1 LAFVVLAYIVLAVVA
16 MAVGTQQSSPMS
28 NPELWR
34 NWEGRVVDGKFP
46 LQRWLGGSNHSAVF
60 LTEHGSGEL
69 QKTVI
74 KLISAE
80 NLNQDAQLSRWSDA
94 ARLSH
99 PHLIQL
105 FECGSC
111 QLDDTRLLYVVME
124 YADED
129 LAQIL
134 PLRALAPA
142 EISDMLEPTSQALAF
157 VHRAGYVHGSI
168 QPSNIMAAS
177 EQLKISS
184 DGLRKNGE
192 RPRESTAY
200 QAPEVSAEGVSQA
213 SDAWSLAATL
223 VAAFT
228 QREPERNNSDVAVP
242 EALPDPFREIAS
254 RCLRRDPRQRS
265 TVIDILSWLQG
276 GKPTEART
284 TAPPTSNAGRRPW
297 IVVPL
302 VVAALALLVF
312 AGREFLHR
320 PPTPTVE
327 IAPAQPQ
334 PTESNPTKAQ
344 PPAPAPQ
351 RQTETRETNRGTVL
365 QQVLP
370 EVSRSAQNTIQGR
383 VKVIVRVMVDA
394 SGNVSQATLIS
405 AGPSKYFANKAGA
418 AARQWKFKAP
428 QENGQPKASEWLLRF
443 QFGRSSTQVFPTET
457 KR

>member
-1 LAFVVLAYIVLAVVA
+1 
-16 MAVGTQQSSPMS
+16 MS
-28 NPELWR
+28 NPELWK

-46 LQRWLGGSNHSAVF
+46 LQRWLGGSNHSAAF
-60 LTEHGSGEL
+60 LTEHGSGEP
-69 QKTVI
+69 QKAVI

-105 FECGSC
+105 FECGSY
-111 QLDDTRLLYVVME
+111 QLDDMRLLYVVME

-134 PLRALAPA
+134 PLRALAPG

-157 VHRAGYVHGSI
+157 VYRAGYVHGSI
-168 QPSNIMAAS
+168 QPSNIMAAR

-184 DGLRKNGE
+184 DGLRKTGE
-192 RPRESTAY
+192 RPRESSPY
-200 QAPEVSAEGVSQA
+200 QAPEVSAEGVSPA

-242 EALPDPFREIAS
+242 EALPEPYREIAS
-254 RCLRRDPRQRS
+254 RCLRRDPRQRY
-265 TVIDILSWLQG
+265 TVAEILSRLQG
-276 GKPTEART
+276 GASAEVRT

-302 VVAALALLVF
+302 VVLALALLVF

-320 PPTPTVE
+320 PPAPAVE
-327 IAPAQPQ
+327 ITPAQLP
-334 PTESNPTKAQ
+334 PTHSSPPKAQ
-344 PPAPAPQ
+344 PPAPSPQ
-351 RQTETRETNRGTVL
+351 KQTEMHETTSGVVL
-365 QQVLP
+365 HQVLP

-383 VKVIVRVMVDA
+383 VKVSVRVTVDA
-394 SGNVSQATLIS
+394 SGNVSQATLTS
-405 AGPSKYFANKAGA
+405 AGPSKYFANKAVA
-418 AARQWKFKAP
+418 AARQWKFKPP
-428 QENGQPKASEWLLRF
+428 QENGQPKSSEWLLRF
-443 QFGRSSTQVFPTET
+443 QFGRSSMQVLPTEA

>member
-1 LAFVVLAYIVLAVVA
+1 MAVVFLALVA

-28 NPELWR
+28 NPELWK
-34 NWEGRVVDGKFP
+34 NWEGRVVDARFP
-46 LQRWLGGSNHSAVF
+46 LLRWLGGSNHSAVF
-60 LTEHGSGEL
+60 LTERGSGEP
-69 QKTVI
+69 QKAVV
-74 KLISAE
+74 KLIPAE

-99 PHLIQL
+99 PHLIHL

-134 PLRALAPA
+134 PLRALAPG
-142 EISDMLEPTSQALAF
+142 EISEMLEPTSQALAF
-157 VHRAGYVHGSI
+157 VHRAGYIHGSI
-168 QPSNIMAAS
+168 QPSNIMAAR

-184 DGLRKNGE
+184 DGLCKPRE

-200 QAPEVSAEGVSQA
+200 QAPEVSAEGVSPA

-228 QREPERNNSDVAVP
+228 QREPDRNNNSEAAVP
-242 EALPDPFREIAS
+242 DALPEPFREIAT
-254 RCLRRDPRQRS
+254 RCLRRDPRQRY
-265 TVIDILSWLQG
+265 TVSDIQSRLQG
-276 GKPTEART
+276 GGSAEVRT
-284 TAPPTSNAGRRPW
+284 IAPPTSNAGRRPW
-297 IVVPL
+297 VVVPL
-302 VVAALALLVF
+302 VLAALVLLVF

-320 PPTPTVE
+320 PPTPAVE

-334 PTESNPTKAQ
+334 PTDSRPPKTH
-344 PPAPAPQ
+344 PPAPSPQ
-351 RQTETRETNRGTVL
+351 KQTETRETIRGAVL

-383 VKVIVRVMVDA
+383 VKVIVRVTVEA
-394 SGNVSQATLIS
+394 SGNVSQATLTS
-405 AGPSKYFANKAGA
+405 AGPSKYFANKAVA
-418 AARQWKFKAP
+418 AARQWKFKPP
-428 QENGQPKASEWLLRF
+428 QENGQAKASEWLLRF
-443 QFGRSSTQVFPTET
+443 QFGRGSTQVFPTEA

>member
-1 LAFVVLAYIVLAVVA
+1 
-16 MAVGTQQSSPMS
+16 MS
-28 NPELWR
+28 NPELWK

-60 LTEHGSGEL
+60 LTEHSSGEP
-69 QKTVI
+69 QRAAI
-74 KLISAE
+74 KLIPADL
-80 NLNQDAQLSRWSDA
+80 LNDDAQLSRWSDA
-94 ARLSH
+94 AKLSH

-134 PLRALAPA
+134 PLRALAPG
-142 EISDMLEPTSQALAF
+142 EISEMLEPTSQALAF
-157 VHRAGYVHGSI
+157 VHRAGYIHGSI
-168 QPSNIMAAS
+168 QPSNIMAAR

-184 DGLRKNGE
+184 DGLRKAGE
-192 RPRESTAY
+192 RARESTAY
-200 QAPEVSAEGVSQA
+200 QAPEVPAEGVSPA

-228 QREPERNNSDVAVP
+228 QHEPEQNNNSDIAVP
-242 EALPDPFREIAS
+242 AALPEPFREIVS
-254 RCLRRDPRQRS
+254 RCLRRDPRQRY
-265 TVIDILSWLQG
+265 TVADILSRLQG

-302 VVAALALLVF
+302 VVLALALLVF
-312 AGREFLHR
+312 AGREFFHR
-320 PPTPTVE
+320 PPTPAVE

-334 PTESNPTKAQ
+334 PTESNPPKAQ
-344 PPAPAPQ
+344 PPAPSPQ
-351 RQTETRETNRGTVL
+351 KQTETRETTRGAVL
-365 QQVLP
+365 HQVLP
-370 EVSRSAQNTIQGR
+370 EISRSAQNTIQGR
-383 VKVIVRVMVDA
+383 VKVIVRVTVDT
-394 SGNVSQATLIS
+394 SGNVSQATLTS
-405 AGPSKYFANKAGA
+405 AGPSKYFANKAVA
-418 AARQWKFKAP
+418 AARQWKFRAP
-428 QENGQPKASEWLLRF
+428 QENGQPNASEWLLRF
-443 QFGRSSTQVFPTET
+443 QIGRSSMQVFPTEA

>member
-1 LAFVVLAYIVLAVVA
+1 LAFVVLAVVA

-28 NPELWR
+28 NPELWK

-60 LTEHGSGEL
+60 LTERGSGEP
-69 QKTVI
+69 QKAVV
-74 KLISAE
+74 KLTASE
-80 NLNQDAQLSRWSDA
+80 NLNQDAQLLRWSDA
-94 ARLSH
+94 AKLSH

-168 QPSNIMAAS
+168 QPSNIMAAR

-184 DGLRKNGE
+184 DGLRKPGE
-192 RPRESTAY
+192 RPREFSAY
-200 QAPEVSAEGVSQA
+200 QAPEVSAEGVSPA

-242 EALPDPFREIAS
+242 EALPEPFREIAS
-254 RCLRRDPRQRS
+254 RCLRRDPRQRY
-265 TVIDILSWLQG
+265 TVADILSRLQG
-276 GKPTEART
+276 GGSAEART

-302 VVAALALLVF
+302 VVVALALLVF

-320 PPTPTVE
+320 PPTPAAE
-327 IAPAQPQ
+327 IAPAQTQ
-334 PTESNPTKAQ
+334 PTQTNPSKAQ
-344 PPAPAPQ
+344 PPAPSPQ
-351 RQTETRETNRGTVL
+351 KPTETRETTRGAVL

-383 VKVIVRVMVDA
+383 VKVIVRVTVDT
-394 SGNVSQATLIS
+394 SGNVSQATLTS
-405 AGPSKYFANKAGA
+405 AGPSRYFANKAVA
-418 AARQWKFKAP
+418 AARQWKFEPP

-443 QFGRSSTQVFPTET
+443 QFGRSSTQVFPTEA
-457 KR
+457 KL

>member
-1 LAFVVLAYIVLAVVA
+1 
-16 MAVGTQQSSPMS
+16 MS
-28 NPELWR
+28 NPELWK
-34 NWEGRVVDGKFP
+34 NWEGRVVDAKFP

-60 LTEHGSGEL
+60 LTERGSGEP
-69 QKTVI
+69 QKAVV
-74 KLISAE
+74 KLIPAE
-80 NLNQDAQLSRWSDA
+80 NLNRDAQLSRWSDA

-111 QLDDTRLLYVVME
+111 QIDDARLLYVVME

-142 EISDMLEPTSQALAF
+142 EISEMLEPTSQALTF
-157 VHRAGYVHGSI
+157 VHRAGYIHGSI
-168 QPSNIMAAS
+168 QPSNIMAAR

-184 DGLRKNGE
+184 DGLRKPGE

-200 QAPEVSAEGVSQA
+200 QAPEVSAEGVSPA

-228 QREPERNNSDVAVP
+228 QHEPERNNSDVAVP

-254 RCLRRDPRQRS
+254 RCLRRDPRQRY
-265 TVIDILSWLQG
+265 TVADILSRLQG
-276 GKPTEART
+276 GAPAQKRT
-284 TAPPTSNAGRRPW
+284 IAPPTLNAGRRPW

-302 VVAALALLVF
+302 VVVALALLVF
-312 AGREFLHR
+312 AGREFFHQ
-320 PPTPTVE
+320 PPTPAVE

-334 PTESNPTKAQ
+334 PMESNPLKAQ
-344 PPAPAPQ
+344 PPAPSPQ
-351 RQTETRETNRGTVL
+351 KQTETRETTRGAVL
-365 QQVLP
+365 HQVLP
-370 EVSRSAQNTIQGR
+370 EISRSAQNTIQGR
-383 VKVIVRVMVDA
+383 IKVSVRVTVDA

-405 AGPSKYFANKAGA
+405 AGPSRYFANKAVA
-418 AARQWKFKAP
+418 AARQWKFKPP

-443 QFGRSSTQVFPTET
+443 QFGRSSTQVFPTEA
-457 KR
+457 KL

>member
-1 LAFVVLAYIVLAVVA
+1 
-16 MAVGTQQSSPMS
+16 MAVGTWQSSPMS
-28 NPELWR
+28 NPELWK
-34 NWEGRVVDGKFP
+34 NWEGRIVDAKFP
-46 LQRWLGGSNHSAVF
+46 LLRWLGGSTHSAVF
-60 LTEHGSGEL
+60 LTERGSGEP
-69 QKTVI
+69 QKAVI
-74 KLISAE
+74 KLIPAE

-94 ARLSH
+94 AKLSH

-134 PLRALAPA
+134 PLRALAPG
-142 EISDMLEPTSQALAF
+142 EISDMLKPTTQALAF

-168 QPSNIMAAS
+168 QPSNIMAAR

-184 DGLRKNGE
+184 DGLRKPGE

-200 QAPEVSAEGVSQA
+200 QAPEVSAEGVSPA

-228 QREPERNNSDVAVP
+228 QHEPEQNNSDVAVP
-242 EALPDPFREIAS
+242 EALPEPFREIAS
-254 RCLRRDPRQRS
+254 RCLRRDPRQRY
-265 TVIDILSWLQG
+265 TVADILSRLQG
-276 GKPTEART
+276 GKPAEVRT
-284 TAPPTSNAGRRPW
+284 TAPHISNAGRRPW
-297 IVVPL
+297 IVVPI

-327 IAPAQPQ
+327 IVPAQLPPTQ
-334 PTESNPTKAQ
+334 PNPPKAQ
-344 PPAPAPQ
+344 PPAPQ
-351 RQTETRETNRGTVL
+351 KQTETRETTRGAVL
-365 QQVLP
+365 HQVLP
-370 EVSRSAQNTIQGR
+370 EISRSAQNTIQGR
-383 VKVIVRVMVDA
+383 IKVSVRVTVDA
-394 SGNVSQATLIS
+394 SGNVSQATLTS

-428 QENGQPKASEWLLRF
+428 QENGQPKTSEWLLRF
-443 QFGRSSTQVFPTET
+443 QFGRSSTQVFPTEA

>member
-1 LAFVVLAYIVLAVVA
+1 MAFVVLAVVA

-28 NPELWR
+28 NPELWK

-60 LTEHGSGEL
+60 LTKRGSGEP
-69 QKTVI
+69 QKAVV
-74 KLISAE
+74 KLIASE
-80 NLNQDAQLSRWSDA
+80 NLNQDAQLLRWSDA
-94 ARLSH
+94 AKLSH

-134 PLRALAPA
+134 PLRALAPG

-168 QPSNIMAAS
+168 QPSNIMAAR

-184 DGLRKNGE
+184 DGLRKTGE
-192 RPRESTAY
+192 RPREFSAY
-200 QAPEVSAEGVSQA
+200 QAPEVSTEGVSPA

-242 EALPDPFREIAS
+242 EALPEPFREIAS
-254 RCLRRDPRQRS
+254 CCLRRDPRQRN
-265 TVIDILSWLQG
+265 TVTDILSRLQG

-284 TAPPTSNAGRRPW
+284 TAPTSNAGRRPW

-320 PPTPTVE
+320 PPTPAAE

-334 PTESNPTKAQ
+334 PTESNPPKAQ
-344 PPAPAPQ
+344 PPAPSPQ
-351 RQTETRETNRGTVL
+351 KQTETRETTRGAVL
-365 QQVLP
+365 HQVLP

-383 VKVIVRVMVDA
+383 VKVIVRVTVDT
-394 SGNVSQATLIS
+394 SGNVSQATLTS
-405 AGPSKYFANKAGA
+405 AGPSRYFANKAVA
-418 AARQWKFKAP
+418 AARQWKFKPP

-443 QFGRSSTQVFPTET
+443 QFGRSSTQVFPTEA
-457 KR
+457 KL